1 MVRKKG
7 GIGWW
12 KLWIGR
18 RSVAGKYLGYWS
30 IYKKLVLGDFRPDVA
45 GGVIYRNTSGGKA
58 LHKKREVLIPAW

>member
-18 RSVAGKYLGYWS
+18 RSVAAKGLGYWS
-30 IYKKLVLGDFRPDVA
+30 IYKELVLGDFGPD
-45 GGVIYRNTSGGKA
+45 GTEGVIYSTYIWRGSIA
-58 LHKKREVLIPAW
+58 